1 MITIRQ
7 IYSNEKK
14 VIQEVVN
21 IHMNSFTGFFLT
33 FMGKGFLNQMYSSY
47 CKHVDSGLL
56 VAFEEDKPIG
66 FLSYSGDFSG
76 LYLFMIKTKLI
87 FFVWFGLGAFFRKPI
102 VFTRLIKAFLKPNE
116 VKRKEKYVE
125 LSSIGVIPGAKS
137 KGVGSQLIKA
147 LIEIVDFNKYKYIN
161 LETDAVDNEGVNY
174 FYQKNGFIFSR
185 EYITA
190 EGRKMNEYRYSKQ

>member
-1 MITIRQ
+1 

-147 LIEIVDFNKYKYIN
+147 LIEIVDFNKYK
-161 LETDAVDNEGVNY
+161 
-174 FYQKNGFIFSR
+174 
-185 EYITA
+185 
-190 EGRKMNEYRYSKQ
+190 